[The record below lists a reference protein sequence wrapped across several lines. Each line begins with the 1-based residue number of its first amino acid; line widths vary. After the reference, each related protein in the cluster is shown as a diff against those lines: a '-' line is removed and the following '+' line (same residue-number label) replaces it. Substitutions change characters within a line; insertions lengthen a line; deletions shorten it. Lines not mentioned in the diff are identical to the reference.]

1 MASASRTHEQGADA
15 LSAVSRELQVIKS
28 VLQSQSQEYSQ
39 LFQELKQNERLL
51 EVFFSQ
57 AVEGF
62 FFMMLDKP
70 VRWDDQVDKKHVI
83 EYVLAHQRITK
94 INDAMLA
101 QYRATREQ
109 AIGMTPADLFKQ
121 GIVLNLRGWYRLFDQ
136 GRLHV
141 ETKERK
147 FDGTPMWIEGD
158 YICIYDEEDY
168 ITGCFGIQREVT
180 SRKQTEQALRK
191 SEERFRQVID
201 SISDYI
207 YVTEISESGKPV
219 NLYHSRNIEN
229 LTGYSVESFLNNW
242 DFWLTDV
249 IHPEDRTTALAQTE
263 KLAAG
268 LDSEMEYRLVR
279 SDGQIVWV
287 RDSGRVRGQEDG
299 TKVVYGV
306 LSDITERKQSE
317 QVLRYSIKEQEQRTR
332 ELHLLNHMGGLLQT
346 CQSEKDTYSVLI
358 NICRLLFPVSSGRLY
373 ILDQQKDSLQ
383 KVHCWG
389 EARTESKEQSAEDYK
404 KAYQQRYKH
413 LDPWEITSFS
423 ARLAHFP
430 QERIVYAVI
439 TTQGELLGMLC
450 LSLATP
456 EPDYSEKDWL
466 QEIETKRMVIARIAE
481 HYALFLNNLR
491 LRETLRVEAIRD
503 PLTGLYN
510 RRYMETALQREIRRA
525 TREQTSVGIML
536 LDIDHFKKFNDTY
549 GHPTGDLLLQEI
561 AAILQQ
567 STRLEDIA
575 CRYGGE
581 EFLLILPGA
590 SLEITEKRAREILD
604 KVRAFQFPYQQEMLG
619 VTVSIGVAAV
629 PDHGCELENVIQA
642 ADTALYQAKAN
653 GRNQVIAASLKILG
667 R

>member
-1 MASASRTHEQGADA
+1 MSAISQ
-15 LSAVSRELQVIKS
+15 KS
-28 VLQSQSQEYSQ
+28 QTIHSVPPSQNQEYSQ
-39 LFQELKQNERLL
+39 LFQQLKQNERLL
-51 EVFFSQ
+51 ELLFSQ
-57 AVEGF
+57 SLEGF
-62 FFMMLDKP
+62 CFMMLDKP
-70 VRWDDQVDKKHVI
+70 IRWNNQVEKKRVM

-101 QYRATREQ
+101 QYRARREKVL
-109 AIGMTPADLFKQ
+109 GMTPADLFKQ
-121 GIVLNLRGWYRLFDQ
+121 GVVLNLRGWYRLFDQ

-158 YICIYDEEDY
+158 YICIYDDEGC
-168 ITGCFGIQREVT
+168 ITGCFGSQREVT
-180 SRKQTEQALRK
+180 SRKQAEQALRK

-207 YVTEISESGKPV
+207 YVTEIPETGRPN
-219 NLYHSRNIEN
+219 NLYHSPNIER
-229 LTGYSVESFLNNW
+229 LTGYSAEIFLNDW

-249 IHPEDRTTALAQTE
+249 IHPEDRTAALAQIE
-263 KLAAG
+263 KLTQG
-268 LDSEMEYRLVR
+268 IESEAEYRLVR
-279 SDGQIVWV
+279 SDGQILWV
-287 RDSGRVRGQEDG
+287 RDSGRVRWQENR

-317 QVLRYSIKEQEQRTR
+317 QLLRHSIKEQEQRTR
-332 ELHLLNHMGGLLQT
+332 ELYLLNHMGGLLQT
-346 CQSEKDTYSVLI
+346 CQTEKDTYSVVI
-358 NICRLLFPVSSGRLY
+358 NICRLLFPVSSGCLY
-373 ILDQQKDSLQ
+373 ILDQQTGSLQ

-389 EARTESKEQSAEDYK
+389 KAQTESEEQSVEDYK
-404 KAYQQRYKH
+404 EAYQQRYKH
-413 LDPWEITSFS
+413 LDPWEVPSFS

-439 TTQGELLGMLC
+439 TTQGELLGMLS

-456 EPDYSEKDWL
+456 EPDYSEKDWI

-510 RRYMETALQREIRRA
+510 RRYMETAFQREIYRA
-525 TREQTSVGIML
+525 SRNQNQIGLML

-549 GHPTGDLLLQEI
+549 GHPTGDVLLQKI

-590 SLEITEKRAREILD
+590 SLEATQRRGVELLE
-604 KVRAFQFPYQQEMLG
+604 KVRAFQFPFQRQKLT
-619 VTVSIGVAAV
+619 VTMSIGVAAV
-629 PDHGCELENVIQA
+629 PDHGYEFEHVIQA
-642 ADTALYQAKAN
+642 ADIALYQAKAQ
-653 GRNQVIAASLKILG
+653 GRNQVITASK
-667 R
+667 